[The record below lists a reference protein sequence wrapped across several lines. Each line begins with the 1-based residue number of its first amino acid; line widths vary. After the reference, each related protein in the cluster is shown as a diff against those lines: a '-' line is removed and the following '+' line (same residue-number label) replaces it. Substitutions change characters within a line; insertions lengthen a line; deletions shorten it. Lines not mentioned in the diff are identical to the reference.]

1 MSFHSGTVTFLFTEI
16 ESSTKLS
23 QDFPDRLQ
31 HFLEIHN
38 TILQDAVKS
47 NHGHVFKI
55 VGDAFCCAFG
65 NAGDTVNAAVDAQL
79 KLTNENHSAP
89 EMRVRMG
96 IHTGIAEWTGQ
107 DYSGY
112 VTLARTHRIMSASHG
127 GQIIISNDCYEAAH
141 AQFIAGMVPNKSSV
155 SFRDLGER
163 RLKDLKEPVRLFQIT
178 SNELASD
185 FPPLK
190 TLDARPN
197 NLPFLL
203 TNFIGREKEMKEI
216 RILLQSSRLITLLGP
231 GGTGKTRL
239 SIQEGADMID
249 EFEHGVWIIELASI
263 KDPSLIHNTIASAL
277 NIREEPGRKLAEIVT
292 DFLKE
297 KKILLI
303 FDNCEHL
310 ISDCA
315 LIIQSLLSKCSGLK
329 ILTSSREALRISG
342 EKSFRVPTLSMPG
355 SNEKVTAETVMSYE
369 AVQLFTERALSVKK
383 DFIITNENAP
393 ALAKLCRHLDGIPL
407 AIELASARI
416 KILSVEKILENISNR
431 FRLLTGG
438 SRTALPRLQTL
449 KALID
454 WSYDLL
460 SEKEKLLFRNL
471 SVFTGGWNME
481 AAEQIC
487 SNEEID
493 EFEVLDLLSNLID
506 KSIVISNEK
515 DGVTRYSMLETIRQY
530 SRDILS
536 SKDEIFSRHFDY
548 FLKLSGESGSDDN
561 YEHKVIWKRLME
573 SEEDNLRAA
582 LKWSSE
588 NKPEQ
593 AAGLVAKVAEYWEI
607 KGNYTEAFETLKK
620 ILELDVE
627 SDSLERANAF
637 LNAAY
642 SATQLDYNET
652 AEKYLL
658 KALQYFRSINDKE
671 RIASALNVYSILS
684 YLKGEP
690 ENAKKYSEES
700 LKLIE
705 GLNEKQLEAN
715 VRANLG
721 AYYAGSGDTE
731 TALKFVEQAIVFY
744 REIKNEESLAKSLI
758 SKGGIYYQSGSLE
771 NAEKYFAEGLPILE
785 EVNDQYSVVTTLYN
799 MGNLSF
805 AQKNYSRSEEFYKAV
820 MSKAKELG
828 LSGLFDRSYIR
839 LGEIALIENN
849 NEKARQIFGECLK
862 SFTKDSERLKISL
875 CIYGLGK
882 YYFFEKN
889 YEQAAKLLLISER
902 IKNIIDFK
910 FSKLRTEENESIMNE
925 LKKKL
930 PEARYDELYHETMTI
945 QPDHAAEFA
954 LTLTDELLSREK

>member
-1 MSFHSGTVTFLFTEI
+1 MSFPSGAVTFLFTDI

-23 QDFPDRLQ
+23 QDFPDRLE

-38 TILQDAVKS
+38 AILQHAVES

-65 NAGDTVNAAVDAQL
+65 NAGDAVNAAVDVQQT
-79 KLTNENHSAP
+79 LTNENHIGA
-89 EMRVRMG
+89 EIRVRMG
-96 IHTGIAEWTGQ
+96 IDIGVVEWTGQ
-107 DYSGY
+107 DYAGY
-112 VTLARTHRIMSASHG
+112 VTLARTNRIMSASHG
-127 GQIIISNDCYEAAH
+127 GQIIISNDCYESAH
-141 AQFIAGMVPNKSSV
+141 AQFITGVVQNERGI

-163 RLKDLKEPVRLFQIT
+163 RLKDLKEPVRLFQLT
-178 SNELASD
+178 SDELASD
-185 FPPLK
+185 FPPLR

-239 SIQEGADMID
+239 SIQVGADMID
-249 EFEHGVWIIELASI
+249 EFDHGVWIIELASI
-263 KDPSLIHNTIASAL
+263 NDSTLIHNSIASAL
-277 NIREEPGRKLAEIVT
+277 NIREEAGKKLAEIIT

-315 LIIQSLLSKCSGLK
+315 LIIQSLLSKCFGLK
-329 ILTSSREALRISG
+329 IFTSSREALRIQG
-342 EKSFRVPTLSMPG
+342 EMSFRVPTLSMPR
-355 SNEKVTAETVMSYE
+355 SNEKVTAETVICYE

-383 DFIITNENAP
+383 DFIITDENAP
-393 ALAKLCRHLDGIPL
+393 ALAELCRHLDGIPL

-438 SRTALPRLQTL
+438 SRTALPRQQTL

-460 SEKEKLLFRNL
+460 SENEKLLFRNL
-471 SVFTGGWNME
+471 SVFTGGWSLE

-530 SRDILS
+530 SRDILD
-536 SKDEIFSRHFDY
+536 SKDEIFRRHFEY
-548 FLKLSGESGSDDN
+548 FLKLSGESGSGDN
-561 YEHKVIWKRLME
+561 YENKVIWKKLME

-582 LKWSSE
+582 LKWSWE
-588 NKPEQ
+588 NKPDH
-593 AAGLVAKVAEYWEI
+593 AAGLIANVSEYWEI

-627 SDSLERANAF
+627 SDSSEMANAY
-637 LNAAY
+637 LNAAF
-642 SATQLDYNET
+642 SATQLDHYET

-658 KALQYFRSINDKE
+658 KGLQYFRSINNKE
-671 RIASALNVYSILS
+671 RIANALNVYSILS

-700 LKLIE
+700 LSLLG
-705 GLNEKQLEAN
+705 GLNEKLLEAN
-715 VRANLG
+715 VRTNLG

-731 TALKFVEQAIVFY
+731 AALKFVDQSIVLY

-758 SKGGIYYQSGSLE
+758 SKGGIYYQSGDLE

-785 EVNDQYSVVTTLYN
+785 EVNDQYSVITTLYN

-805 AQKNYSRSEEFYKAV
+805 AQKKYSGSEEFYKAV

-839 LGEIALIENN
+839 LGEIALIEND
-849 NEKARQIFGECLK
+849 NEKARKIFKECLK
-862 SFTKDSERLKISL
+862 SFTKDSERIKISL

-889 YEQAAKLLLISER
+889 YEQAAKLLLLTER

-910 FSKLRTEENESIMNE
+910 FSKARAEENESIMNE
-925 LKKKL
+925 LKSKL
-930 PEARYDELYHETMTI
+930 PEARYDELYHETMSI
-945 QPDHAAEFA
+945 EPDYAAEFA